1 MTTTLPGNPPESGDE
16 AIPASD
22 FYDPGPAA
30 AAPPCDGG
38 GGGEALPLTPE
49 QDEAARL
56 RAALEEANAEIA
68 RQADVAQ
75 RGQADLAN
83 ARRRHEAERG
93 AIRQQANS
101 SLLAQL
107 LPIVDELD
115 LAVAHL
121 ESGGESDGGA
131 AGDVSRPAGSWVEGV
146 RLIQRKLAGFL
157 EAQGV
162 TRIEALG
169 QPFNPELHEA
179 VGIDEAGE
187 AEPGSVVKVLRQGY
201 RLHDR
206 VVQAAQVVVGQ

>member
-1 MTTTLPGNPPESGDE
+1 MTTTLPGNLPESGDE
-16 AIPASD
+16 AIPVSD
-22 FYDPGPAA
+22 FYDPGPATT
-30 AAPPCDGG
+30 CDG
-38 GGGEALPLTPE
+38 GGGEALPLAPE

-56 RAALEEANAEIA
+56 RAALDEANAEIA
-68 RQADVAQ
+68 RQADAAQ

-101 SLLAQL
+101 GLLAQL

-121 ESGGESDGGA
+121 ESNGESSGGA
-131 AGDVSRPAGSWVEGV
+131 AGDGSRPAGSWVEGV

-187 AEPGSVVKVLRQGY
+187 AEPGSVVRVLRQGY

>member
-1 MTTTLPGNPPESGDE
+1 MTTTLPGNLPESGDE

-30 AAPPCDGG
+30 AAPCDGG
-38 GGGEALPLTPE
+38 GGGEAPPLTPE
-49 QDEAARL
+49 QEAARL

-101 SLLAQL
+101 GLLAQL

-121 ESGGESDGGA
+121 ESNGESAGGT
-131 AGDVSRPAGSWVEGV
+131 AGEVSRPAGSWVEGV

-179 VGIDEAGE
+179 VGIDAAGE

>member
-1 MTTTLPGNPPESGDE
+1 MTTTLPGNLPESGDE

-30 AAPPCDGG
+30 AATPCDGR

-49 QDEAARL
+49 QEAARL

-68 RQADVAQ
+68 RQADAAQ

-121 ESGGESDGGA
+121 ESGGESNGGA
-131 AGDVSRPAGSWVEGV
+131 AGDGSRPAGSWVEGV

-179 VGIDEAGE
+179 VGIDAAGE
-187 AEPGSVVKVLRQGY
+187 AEPGSVVRVLRQGY

>member
-1 MTTTLPGNPPESGDE
+1 MTTTLPGNLPESGDE

-30 AAPPCDGG
+30 ATPCDGG
-38 GGGEALPLTPE
+38 GGGEALPLAPE
-49 QDEAARL
+49 QDDAARL
-56 RAALEEANAEIA
+56 RAALDEANAEIA

-101 SLLAQL
+101 GLLAQL

-131 AGDVSRPAGSWVEGV
+131 AGDGSRPADSWVEGV

-179 VGIDEAGE
+179 VGIDAAGE
-187 AEPGSVVKVLRQGY
+187 AEPGSVVRVLRQGY

>member
-1 MTTTLPGNPPESGDE
+1 MTTTLSGNLPESGDE

-30 AAPPCDGG
+30 AATPCDG

-49 QDEAARL
+49 QDDAARL

-68 RQADVAQ
+68 RQADAAQ

-101 SLLAQL
+101 GLLAQL

-121 ESGGESDGGA
+121 ESGGESAGGA
-131 AGDVSRPAGSWVEGV
+131 AGDGSRPAGSWVEGV

-179 VGIDEAGE
+179 VGIDAAGE

>member
-1 MTTTLPGNPPESGDE
+1 MTTTLSGNLPESGDE

-30 AAPPCDGG
+30 AATCDVG

-56 RAALEEANAEIA
+56 RAALDEANAEIA
-68 RQADVAQ
+68 RQADAAQ

-101 SLLAQL
+101 GLLAQL

-121 ESGGESDGGA
+121 ESNGGA
-131 AGDVSRPAGSWVEGV
+131 AGDVSLPAGSWVEGV

>member
-1 MTTTLPGNPPESGDE
+1 MTTTLPGNLPESGDE

-30 AAPPCDGG
+30 ATTPCDGG
-38 GGGEALPLTPE
+38 GEGEALAPE
-49 QDEAARL
+49 QEAARL

-68 RQADVAQ
+68 RQADAAQ

-121 ESGGESDGGA
+121 ESNGGA
-131 AGDVSRPAGSWVEGV
+131 VGDVPLPAGSWVEGV

>member
-1 MTTTLPGNPPESGDE
+1 MTTTLPGNLPESGDE

-30 AAPPCDGG
+30 STPCDGG
-38 GGGEALPLTPE
+38 EGGEALPLAPE

-56 RAALEEANAEIA
+56 RAALDEANAEIA
-68 RQADVAQ
+68 RQADAAQ

-101 SLLAQL
+101 GLLAQL

-121 ESGGESDGGA
+121 ESNGESNGGT

-157 EAQGV
+157 GAQGV